1 MSSGVLLMFLHLLY
15 LGPGLARTIQ
25 SFRSRFLRHLGTH
38 SLCRE
43 SVDLMCVWAFQSSQI
58 QLLSPVAMILLSPCL
73 CHPFVFSGFLSSGV
87 QNALKTSVV
96 TLPGTPR
103 NHQYFLCFTVLVIHL
118 VTVDRAYSVSRKDV
132 STLVTLTRSSVLPR
146 TSESVNS

>member
-1 MSSGVLLMFLHLLY
+1 
-15 LGPGLARTIQ
+15 
-25 SFRSRFLRHLGTH
+25 
-38 SLCRE
+38 
-43 SVDLMCVWAFQSSQI
+43 MCVSISEFSDSALVSSCNDS
-58 QLLSPVAMILLSPCL
+58 LVPLPLP
-73 CHPFVFSGFLSSGV
+73 PFRVFPGFLSSGV

-118 VTVDRAYSVSRKDV
+118 MTVDRAYSVSRKDV